1 METRAS
7 HVRAV
12 FASLCESSVGA
23 RDDSRGVSVSN
34 AVFAAADAVGRGAGS
49 AAEVLGPAGDDGV
62 ADRFADAVAGVSAV
76 VVRRFAAK
84 PHRDTP
90 GPGAERRVFER
101 FERFPPPA
109 RARASRRR
117 RRTPSVAASR
127 FTAMTHVIAARR
139 AHITAVV
146 SSAEAV
152 AASALAAAAYAGSAR
167 AEAAAAAA
175 RAGRALGE
183 SLKRVRDAVVGARE
197 LFSRRGSS
205 ISENSLR
212 IYDPRDDPPLVG
224 AVVALTHALWERGP
238 PRAPTETARDA
249 AADVFFEDAFS
260 FSETSRETDDGR
272 GALASFVLSA
282 VFRRALV
289 RCVPNRVLM
298 DDDTR
303 DTTISN
309 QQPAIGFAMN
319 ASSVTHGGHMYP
331 PGATSAALGTIRVA
345 RRLLSTSEL
354 RGSLPETIAGTFPV
368 IASALLDATHPPPP
382 PPDPRRSAPPSG
394 AQAAPPAVRRAAW
407 VPRISPR
414 ARRAPAARAAGGLPF
429 FSRELKRGSTSAFP
443 VARRRRRSAPRS
455 ARR

>member
-1 METRAS
+1 M
-7 HVRAV
+7 
-12 FASLCESSVGA
+12 
-23 RDDSRGVSVSN
+23 
-34 AVFAAADAVGRGAGS
+34 
-49 AAEVLGPAGDDGV
+49 
-62 ADRFADAVAGVSAV
+62 
-76 VVRRFAAK
+76 
-84 PHRDTP
+84 
-90 GPGAERRVFER
+90 
-101 FERFPPPA
+101 
-109 RARASRRR
+109 
-117 RRTPSVAASR
+117 
-127 FTAMTHVIAARR
+127 
-139 AHITAVV
+139 
-146 SSAEAV
+146 
-152 AASALAAAAYAGSAR
+152 
-167 AEAAAAAA
+167 
-175 RAGRALGE
+175 
-183 SLKRVRDAVVGARE
+183 
-197 LFSRRGSS
+197 
-205 ISENSLR
+205 
-212 IYDPRDDPPLVG
+212 
-224 AVVALTHALWERGP
+224 THALWERGP

-394 AQAAPPAVRRAAW
+394 AQAAPPAVRAARRTGTS
-407 VPRISPR
+407 RISPR
-414 ARRAPAARAAGGLPF
+414 ARRAPAATRRATKPPF
-429 FSRELKRGSTSAFP
+429 LFARELKRGSTSARFQS
-443 VARRRRRSAPRS
+443 RRRRASSTPQCAPRS